1 MENKQGNDLGEELPE
16 HFQKNKIAYVE
27 LKKTFYITKNG
38 QLRLK
43 NKEKE
48 YASKHYQENKEYYLK
63 KRREWRK
70 NNLERIR
77 EIEKKKCKKY
87 REENKEKIRQYKKKY
102 YLKNRER
109 ILEKVKF
116 YDCVVRPQKCQ
127 KI

>member
-1 MENKQGNDLGEELPE
+1 MENKQGNDLGEEFPE

-63 KRREWRK
+63 
-70 NNLERIR
+70 
-77 EIEKKKCKKY
+77 
-87 REENKEKIRQYKKKY
+87 
-102 YLKNRER
+102 NRER
-109 ILEKVKF
+109 IKF